1 MGHEEDTNTLLD
13 LFITLTLPS
22 MLDESSLF
30 EIKLAWFDLIQSIMI
45 FL

>member
-13 LFITLTLPS
+13 LFITLTLLS

-30 EIKLAWFDLIQSIMI
+30 EIKLASTDLT
-45 FL
+45 